1 MQTSPAHTRLL
12 RHLIRP
18 TRGGAAAVVIVFA
31 LLSVIAAKAGLIGI
45 PLALVV
51 TSWFFK
57 YAYILFDHTARGFDE
72 PPVLD
77 IQMINPVDE
86 QRPMAQLLILI
97 LIYALVKL
105 ADHYWG
111 PAAATVATIGFALLL
126 PASIAVLGLES
137 NILKAANPVEWLR
150 LIRGLGSLYGLVLLI
165 IALYATGVAL
175 LGRLDL
181 WLPIETATGMF
192 AVLSVFSF
200 LGGALYERR
209 HELGLETWVSPEQTE
224 EIQRKHELRESE
236 NIVTEAYGLMRANA
250 HVKAWQKLNDW
261 LTSRGHA
268 LEDYRWLREH
278 VSSWDDQRYIN
289 RVTED
294 YVDRLLLS
302 KRTGE
307 ALDVVAKRLSVDQ
320 SFRPKSAADTLAIAQ
335 MAVRGGGLPRVARIL
350 LADFAARFAGDP
362 RVAAAEALA
371 RHLGAEL

>member
-1 MQTSPAHTRLL
+1 
-12 RHLIRP
+12 
-18 TRGGAAAVVIVFA
+18 
-31 LLSVIAAKAGLIGI
+31 
-45 PLALVV
+45 
-51 TSWFFK
+51 
-57 YAYILFDHTARGFDE
+57 
-72 PPVLD
+72 
-77 IQMINPVDE
+77 
-86 QRPMAQLLILI
+86 
-97 LIYALVKL
+97 
-105 ADHYWG
+105 
-111 PAAATVATIGFALLL
+111 
-126 PASIAVLGLES
+126 
-137 NILKAANPVEWLR
+137 
-150 LIRGLGSLYGLVLLI
+150 
-165 IALYATGVAL
+165 
-175 LGRLDL
+175 
-181 WLPIETATGMF
+181 
-192 AVLSVFSF
+192 
-200 LGGALYERR
+200 
-209 HELGLETWVSPEQTE
+209 
-224 EIQRKHELRESE
+224 
-236 NIVTEAYGLMRANA
+236 MRANA